1 MTPALDGLKVIDL
14 SPTPVGAQV
23 TQVLADFG
31 ADVLWIER
39 PGGSALRDQPAF
51 PFFARGKQ
59 SIELDLEQRA
69 DRDTLLGLARDAD
82 VFVETFRPGVAD
94 RLGLG
99 FDRLALDNPRLVYAS
114 ITGFGRTGPYAAVKG
129 YEALVMAKLGV
140 NAAFRAMTREQRPP
154 FVAAPWCTFSASQTA
169 LHGILAALYER
180 ERSGLGQH
188 VEANLVQGFAALDTW
203 AWFLHLIADRWPDA
217 YEPVAVFDDD
227 GVPAS
232 PFPYMLLNPLT
243 KDGRWLQFAQV
254 RPHLFVALMRALGLE
269 WMLTDPEWAGIPVFE
284 DPERRLGLWERMLE
298 AAGSKTLAEWEAIFD
313 ADPDVFAELFRRGPE
328 VLDHP
333 QLVHDGHVVEIEQP
347 GVGPVRQ
354 PGPLVQMEGTP
365 AAVDRPAPALGE
377 HQPPWSHAHR
387 SQSAPVVGRDAP
399 DDLPLAGVT
408 VLELAVLYAAPFGAT
423 LLADLGA
430 RVIKVEP
437 LDGDP
442 IRTIVPFPEAGG
454 AKVMQGK
461 ESICIDLSTPEGLA
475 LVHEL
480 ARRSDLVLQGFRA
493 GAAERLGVDAAT
505 LRSVNPDL
513 VYLAAPGYG
522 TGPPCG
528 HRPSFAP
535 SIGAAGGIALANI
548 GDTVPEAPGLDLG
561 QVRDGAIR
569 LSGAGAQTSA
579 QADGFAALG
588 VATSLLLGLLARE
601 RGAGGQAM
609 VASMLSTIAHAMG
622 AQVVAAPGTSEGATP
637 DDQLRG
643 LGARYRTYDA
653 TDGWVFLAAPCEH
666 EWEPLVTALAPYVDL
681 AGDARFATEAER
693 GRNDAEL
700 ADVLASAFATRGK
713 DDWERE
719 LLRADV
725 GCVAVTTES
734 IETTL
739 WSEGFSRAAGYVV
752 DVEHPIF
759 EQHPRLAPLVRFS
772 RSRTRAEAG
781 VLAGSATDAVLREL
795 GHSDAEIADLRER
808 GVIR

>member
-1 MTPALDGLKVIDL
+1 MTN
-14 SPTPVGAQV
+14 
-23 TQVLADFG
+23 
-31 ADVLWIER
+31 R
-39 PGGSALRDQPAF
+39 PFRSS
-51 PFFARGKQ
+51 RGKQ
-59 SIELDLEQRA
+59 SIELDLKQRA
-69 DRDTLLGLARDAD
+69 DRDTLLGLAHDAD
-82 VFVETFRPGVAD
+82 VLIETFRPGVAD

-99 FDRLALDNPRLVYAS
+99 FERLAADNPRIVYAS

-129 YEALVMAKLGV
+129 YEGLVMAKLGV
-140 NAAFRAMTREQRPP
+140 NAAFRAMTRASRPP
-154 FVAAPWCTFSASQTA
+154 FVDTPWCSFSASQTA
-169 LHGILAALYER
+169 LHAILAALYER
-180 ERSGLGQH
+180 ERSGLGQR

-203 AWFLHLIADRWPDA
+203 AWFLHLIAERWPEA
-217 YEPVAVFDDD
+217 FEAVAVFDDD

-269 WMLTDPEWAGIPVFE
+269 WMLTDPHWAGIPVFE
-284 DPERRLGLWERMLE
+284 DAERRLGLWEKMLE
-298 AAGSKTLAEWEAIFD
+298 AAGAKTLAEWEAIFD
-313 ADPDVFAELFRRGPE
+313 VDPDVFAELFRRGPE

-333 QLVHDGHVVEIEQP
+333 QLVHDGQVVEIEQP
-347 GVGPVRQ
+347 GVGVVRQ
-354 PGPLVQMEGTP
+354 PGPLVQMERTP
-365 AAVDRPAPALGE
+365 ASVCRPAPSLGQ
-377 HQPPWSHAHR
+377 HQPRTSLDQR
-387 SQSAPVVGRDAP
+387 SAPPLMVAGDAP
-399 DDLPLAGVT
+399 GDLPLAGVT

-461 ESICIDLSTPEGLA
+461 ESICVDLSTPEGLA

-505 LRSVNPDL
+505 LCSMNPDL

-535 SIGAAGGIALANI
+535 SIGAAGGIALANL
-548 GDTVPEAPGLDLG
+548 GDTVAEAPGLDLD

-569 LSGAGAQTSA
+569 LSGAGAQTNA

-588 VATSLLLGLLARE
+588 VATGLLLGLVARE
-601 RGAGGQAM
+601 RGAGGQTM

-622 AQVVAAPGTSEGATP
+622 AHVVDVPGTAGTATP
-637 DDQLRG
+637 DHELRG
-643 LGARYRTYDA
+643 LGARYRIYDA

-666 EWEPLVTALAPYVDL
+666 EWEPLVAALAPYVDL
-681 AGDARFATEAER
+681 AGDGRFTNESDR
-693 GRNDAEL
+693 CRNDAEL
-700 ADVLASAFATRGK
+700 AEVLAVVFASRGK

-719 LLRADV
+719 LVRGDV

-734 IETTL
+734 IETML
-739 WSEGFSRAAGYVV
+739 WSNSFSGAAGYLV

-759 EQHPRLAPLVRFS
+759 ETHPRLAPLVRFS
-772 RSRTRAEAG
+772 RSSTPRRA
-781 VLAGSATDAVLREL
+781 RCPRRI
-795 GHSDAEIADLRER
+795 GH
-808 GVIR
+808 